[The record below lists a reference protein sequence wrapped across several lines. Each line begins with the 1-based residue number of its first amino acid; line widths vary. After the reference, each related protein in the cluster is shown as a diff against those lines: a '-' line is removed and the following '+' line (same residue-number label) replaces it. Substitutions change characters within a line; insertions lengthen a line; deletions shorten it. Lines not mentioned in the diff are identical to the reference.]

1 MKRSILKITLG
12 QLRGL
17 EELGYLSEKGI
28 KEMESLEEK
37 MEKLGET
44 IEGVE
49 YFDEDTSLSEGEKQ

>member
-28 KEMESLEEK
+28 KEMKRLE
-37 MEKLGET
+37 ET
-44 IEGVE
+44 IEEVE